1 MPCPATPWYC
11 IVTYS
16 IHTHHWTLYIR
27 IIARRRMLT
36 LLILTSVT
44 PDLTIVPKNYHPF
57 ISPSLRRVYL
67 DDAEAETSSKSRAA
81 INNLKTEI
89 ATLKGRVASLKRHN
103 DVSIGRYHAAENT
116 VADLR
121 LNELNLER
129 NLRLALD
136 EKQNPKRLRAEY
148 DALKSLFFLLCEVVL
163 EITWSVASRRR

>member
-11 IVTYS
+11 IVTYF
-16 IHTHHWTLYIR
+16 IHTHHWNLYIR

-36 LLILTSVT
+36 LQILTSVT
-44 PDLTIVPKNYHPF
+44 PDLTIVPKNYHAF

-89 ATLKGRVASLKRHN
+89 ATLKGRVASLKRQN
-103 DVSIGRYHAAENT
+103 GVSIDRYHAAENT
-116 VADLR
+116 VAALR

-136 EKQNPKRLRAEY
+136 EKQNPKCLRAEY